1 MRNLLLFFKK
11 SATFFEFLLL
21 EIVAFLLIMQN
32 EGYQS
37 NVMLSACNRVVAT
50 TYRVIDSVEDYFSLS
65 TENQLLVEENVRLQ
79 ERIIALESAL
89 AASSFQKESL
99 MVFEN
104 TYDFI
109 AAKTIYNTVDNIQ
122 NYLIIDK
129 GTDDGIEAE
138 MGVVDRNGVVGI
150 VKTSSNHFS
159 MVLPILNVQSR
170 LSCRIGRGGTFG
182 SLVWNAVD
190 SRYAMLEEIPRH
202 VAVECGDSVFT
213 SGLSVVFPEGFL
225 VGIID
230 DVHLGENS
238 ANYELKIK
246 LACDFRSVNYVK
258 VVRFANKQEYE
269 ELKTED

>member
-11 SATFFEFLLL
+11 SATFFEFVLL
-21 EIVAFLLIMQN
+21 EIVAFLLIIQN

-89 AASSFQKESL
+89 TSYSYQTDSL
-99 MVFEN
+99 FAMGKS
-104 TYDFI
+104 YDFI
-109 AAKTIYNTVDNIQ
+109 AAKTVYNTVDNIQ

-129 GTDDGIEAE
+129 GTNDGIEAE

-150 VKTSSNHFS
+150 VKTTSKHFS

-170 LSCRIGRGGTFG
+170 LSCRIGCSGTFG
-182 SLVWNAVD
+182 SLVWDAVD

-202 VAVECGDSVFT
+202 IVVESGDSVFT
-213 SGLSVVFPEGFL
+213 SGLSAVFPEGLL
-225 VGIID
+225 VGVID
-230 DVHLGENS
+230 DVSLGENA
-238 ANYELKIK
+238 ANYKLKVK
-246 LACDFRSVNYVK
+246 LACDFRSINYVK
-258 VVRFANKQEYE
+258 IVRFANKQEYE
-269 ELKTED
+269 ELKVEN